1 MWIIHEKL
9 FSIRQWTIAQINNFQ
24 FWSFAVCNNPCSVDS
39 KLVVRKLFSH
49 TGKKEQTNPSYFWLP
64 STDPLVSILVGFP
77 RKWRCE
83 NALLQYIGPHLKSE
97 QIEISFSWRSIC
109 EVSRVSSSWWNL
121 MDSSFA
127 AARVATEY
135 WVLRIL
141 STEYWAR
148 VATASIATQMQT
160 RGFCSSPIV
169 WPHWQVCSCQ
179 CYCVILKP
187 QHIKIPDNNGI
198 IMSAAVIHQLEYCLR
213 VKADDWIIFAGERR
227 VEEERE
233 ERKRNK
239 R

>member
-1 MWIIHEKL
+1 MLCGFQIGC
-9 FSIRQWTIAQINNFQ
+9 AQIILPH
-24 FWSFAVCNNPCSVDS
+24 W
-39 KLVVRKLFSH
+39 
-49 TGKKEQTNPSYFWLP
+49 KERTNK
-64 STDPLVSILVGFP
+64 SILFLVTLYRSSCFHIGGFS
-77 RKWRCE
+77 KEVKMWKCT
-83 NALLQYIGPHLKSE
+83 IGPHLKSE

-179 CYCVILKP
+179 CYCVILKL

-213 VKADDWIIFAGERR
+213 VKADDWMIIAGERR